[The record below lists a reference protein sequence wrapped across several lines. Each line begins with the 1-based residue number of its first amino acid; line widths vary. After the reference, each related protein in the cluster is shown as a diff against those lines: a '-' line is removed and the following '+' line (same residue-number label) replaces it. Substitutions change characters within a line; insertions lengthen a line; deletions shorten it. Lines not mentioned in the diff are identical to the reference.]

1 MVAQEI
7 LLQDWEESSPDCDK
21 LVTLDDNM
29 NSSCTGL
36 ILSSFAVEMGLATK
50 EDPGLPVDQ
59 AKVAR
64 EQERE
69 MTRLIGRAE
78 DWMRSSGIDAVLFDG
93 KDEKAKAWVTLP
105 CGTKV
110 IRHVKEDH
118 ISLMDR

>member
-64 EQERE
+64 EQERK

-78 DWMRSSGIDAVLFDG
+78 D
-93 KDEKAKAWVTLP
+93 
-105 CGTKV
+105 
-110 IRHVKEDH
+110 
-118 ISLMDR
+118 